1 MTQNFSQKNLGLSVV
16 SPMGDDDLLLRAFH
30 GEDRISGLFHY
41 QLELISEKPDLDMEA
56 IVGESMTAKMLHP
69 EGEYM
74 VDGLVARFVQAG
86 TNHRFTTYYAELRP
100 WLWLLTKVVDSRIF
114 QESSTTDIIEEVF
127 GDNGFADY
135 RLDTKGTYNPR
146 EYCVQYQESCFD
158 FLSRLMED
166 DGIFYFWEHE
176 EGKHTMVLADDASAH
191 VEREGQGPA
200 RVSAADSS
208 QGTEATITHVALER
222 QVTVGGYALT
232 DYDFEQPAGD
242 LKVNVQG
249 EKPELEVFEY
259 PGKYVKKGDGEG
271 LVKLRIEAEEL
282 PTLLLRGQSH
292 CRGFMSGFKI
302 VVEEHLRDDLNGDYV
317 LRWVSH
323 NANTTRYSNTFEA
336 FPADIPFRPQ
346 RITRKPKIT
355 GSQSAKVV
363 GKSGEEIFT
372 DKYGRV
378 KVHFP
383 WDRKGTEDD
392 KASCFIRV
400 AQGWAGKGW
409 GAFFLPRIGQ
419 EVLVSFLDGD
429 PDRPIITGSVY
440 NAEQTVPYAL
450 PGAATKSTMKSY
462 SSKDGPDNAGNE
474 IRFEDKKGDEELYI
488 HAEKDFNIVVIN
500 DQTLVI
506 GNDQDIKIKA
516 NTKTLVEEGDM
527 ELKVAKGNR
536 KQEISKGD
544 DSLKVGGTRKVEVKG
559 KEEHTNKDNFEH
571 KVAGDYKLKVD
582 GKLTIEATGAI
593 TIKGAAAVNMQA
605 GTAFKAKAGT
615 DMDLKA
621 GTGFKGKA
629 GTVFDVQGGV
639 AFKAKGGAQ
648 ASVEG
653 GGMLALKGGLVKIN

>member
-1 MTQNFSQKNLGLSVV
+1 MTQNFSQKNLGLSVT
-16 SPMGDDDLLLRAFH
+16 SSLGDDDLLLRAFH

-41 QLELISEKPDLDMEA
+41 QLELISEKPDLDMAA

-69 EGEYM
+69 AGEYM
-74 VDGLVARFVQAG
+74 INGLVARFVQAG

-100 WLWLLTKVVDSRIF
+100 WLWMLTMVVDSRIF
-114 QESSTTDIIEEVF
+114 QEKSTTEIIEELF
-127 GDNGFADY
+127 GDAGFSDF
-135 RLDTKGTYNPR
+135 RIDCKGTYNPR
-146 EYCVQYQESCFD
+146 EYCVQYQESVFD
-158 FLSRLMED
+158 FISRLMED
-166 DGIFYFWEHE
+166 EGIFYFWEHE
-176 EGKHTMVLADDASAH
+176 EEMHTMVLADDTSAH
-191 VEREGQGPA
+191 VEREGQEAA
-200 RVSAADSS
+200 RVSSADSS
-208 QGTEATITHVALER
+208 SGTEPTITHIALEQ

-242 LKVNVQG
+242 LGVNVQG

-271 LVKLRIEAEEL
+271 LVKLRIESHEL
-282 PTLLLRGQSH
+282 PAKLVRGQSH

-302 VVEEHLRDDLNGDYV
+302 VVEEHLREDLNGEYV

-336 FPADIPFRPQ
+336 FPADIPFRPA
-346 RITRKPKIT
+346 RVTRKPRIT
-355 GSQSAKVV
+355 GAQSAKVV
-363 GKSGEEIFT
+363 GASGEEIYT
-372 DKYGRV
+372 DKYGRI

-383 WDRKGTEDD
+383 WDRKGSEDD
-392 KASCFIRV
+392 KSTCFIRV

-450 PGAATKSTMKSY
+450 PGAATKSTVKGS
-462 SSKDGPDNAGNE
+462 SSKDGPDNDGNE
-474 IRFEDKKGDEELYI
+474 IRFEDKKGDEEIYI
-488 HAEKDFNIVVIN
+488 FAEKDFNIVVIN
-500 DQTLVI
+500 DHTLVV
-506 GNDQDIKIKA
+506 GNDQDIKIKM
-516 NTKTLVEEGDM
+516 NKTTLIEEGDM
-527 ELKVAKGNR
+527 ELEVAKGNR
-536 KQEISKGD
+536 KESITKGD
-544 DSLKVGGTRKVEVKG
+544 AELFVGGTRKVEVKG
-559 KEEHTNKDNFEH
+559 AEDHINKDNFNHE
-571 KVAGDYKLKVD
+571 VAGDYTLKVD
-582 GKLTIEATGAI
+582 GKLTIEATGEI
-593 TIKGAAAVNMQA
+593 KIKGAAAVNMEA

-629 GTVFDVQGGV
+629 GTVMDMQGGV

-653 GGMLALKGGLVKIN
+653 GGMLTLKGGLVKIN